1 MMHDNAAA
9 ETETVNNSQ
18 TNSSTDYTVAPGGT
32 VTAEAIEGW
41 MVAKIAQTLQM
52 KAEDVDIKAPFVS
65 YGLESIVV
73 FSLTGD
79 LADWLDRDLEATL
92 LWEHPTIEDLSQH
105 LSRQI
110 NLS

>member
-1 MMHDNAAA
+1 MMHDDTTTETELENGTAPDWSVAPSDPVTPVVIQRWMVIKIA
-9 ETETVNNSQ
+9 ETLHIKPEEV
-18 TNSSTDYTVAPGGT
+18 
-32 VTAEAIEGW
+32 
-41 MVAKIAQTLQM
+41 
-52 KAEDVDIKAPFVS
+52 DVRAPFVS

-110 NLS
+110 NAEA

>member
-1 MMHDNAAA
+1 MMHENAAT
-9 ETETVNNSQ
+9 ETEQVNA
-18 TNSSTDYTVAPGGT
+18 STADWAVVPGGDIT
-32 VTAEAIEGW
+32 PEAIQRW
-41 MVAKIAQTLQM
+41 IVAKISETLQI
-52 KAEDVDIKAPFVS
+52 KAEEVDIRAPFVS

-92 LWEHPTIEDLSQH
+92 LWEHPTIEDLSQY

-110 NLS
+110 NSL

>member
-1 MMHDNAAA
+1 MMHDDTT
-9 ETETVNNSQ
+9 TEIEMENTSA
-18 TNSSTDYTVAPGGT
+18 SDWSVAPSGP
-32 VTAEAIEGW
+32 V
-41 MVAKIAQTLQM
+41 
-52 KAEDVDIKAPFVS
+52 KAEDIQRWMVTKIAETLHIKPEEVDIRAPFVS

-110 NLS
+110 SAEA

>member
-1 MMHDNAAA
+1 MMHDNAA
-9 ETETVNNSQ
+9 TETANNSQ
-18 TNSSTDYTVAPGGT
+18 AASSAEWAVAPGGSI
-32 VTAEAIEGW
+32 TAEAIEGW
-41 MVAKIAQTLQM
+41 MVAKIAETLQM
-52 KAEDVDIKAPFVS
+52 KPEDVDIKAPFVS

-110 NLS
+110 NS